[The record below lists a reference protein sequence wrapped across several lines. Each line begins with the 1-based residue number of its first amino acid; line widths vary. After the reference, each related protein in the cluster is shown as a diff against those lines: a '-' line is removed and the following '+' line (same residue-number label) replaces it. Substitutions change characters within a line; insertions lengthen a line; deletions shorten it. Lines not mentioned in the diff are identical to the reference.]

1 MKTLLLG
8 LSLMPGM
15 AEEVISPESP
25 ESNEEDSPEYSKA
38 SVLNRFVAK
47 IIDLIVA
54 AAFSK
59 LLSPVGFFAG
69 LTYLLISDGFFDGRS
84 LGKKL
89 IRLRTIKEGG
99 GMCAYRDSILRNLT
113 MGIGYILFFIPY
125 IGWLLTLIIYS
136 IEGLIII
143 GNEKGLRI
151 GDEVAKTWV
160 IEDGGVNVVK

>member
-8 LSLMPGM
+8 LSVISGT
-15 AEEVISPESP
+15 AEELRSPES
-25 ESNEEDSPEYSKA
+25 SEEDSPEYSKA

-69 LTYLLISDGFFDGRS
+69 LTYLLIADGFFDGRS

-89 IRLRTIKEGG
+89 IKLRTIKEGG
-99 GMCAYRDSILRNLT
+99 GMCAYRDSLLRNLSI
-113 MGIGYILFFIPY
+113 GIGYILFFIPY
-125 IGWLLTLIIYS
+125 IGWLLTLMIYAT
-136 IEGLIII
+136 EGLIII
-143 GNEKGLRI
+143 GNKKGLRI

-160 IEDGGVNVVK
+160 IEDGGADIVK